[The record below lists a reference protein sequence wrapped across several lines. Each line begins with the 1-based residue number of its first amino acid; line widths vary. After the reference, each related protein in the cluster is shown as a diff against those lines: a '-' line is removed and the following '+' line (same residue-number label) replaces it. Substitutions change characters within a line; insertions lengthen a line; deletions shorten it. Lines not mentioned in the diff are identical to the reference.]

1 MDEYGK
7 ILHLGD
13 MPLTKVEGLPDAKR
27 FVKLDGHLAK
37 QIAHLALHKWD
48 LEFVLE
54 ALQQINT
61 TENELVK
68 EALWEIAIIRFIKCF
83 VGGSGRIQLD
93 AHAILSKTRGAMAVF
108 RYFKDLRDKH
118 FVHDENSY
126 TQCTPAAALNDGQKD
141 FKIEK
146 ILAVEATGVTLDQAN
161 FANLELAT
169 KQSLEWVIK
178 KFDDLCVKLAAEL
191 EKETME
197 ELLKKPNVTLK
208 VPNIA
213 EVGVRKN
220 DAG

>member
-1 MDEYGK
+1 
-7 ILHLGD
+7 
-13 MPLTKVEGLPDAKR
+13 
-27 FVKLDGHLAK
+27 
-37 QIAHLALHKWD
+37 
-48 LEFVLE
+48 
-54 ALQQINT
+54 
-61 TENELVK
+61 
-68 EALWEIAIIRFIKCF
+68 
-83 VGGSGRIQLD
+83 
-93 AHAILSKTRGAMAVF
+93 MAVF

-146 ILAVEATGVTLDQAN
+146 ILAVKATGVTLDQAN

-178 KFDDLCVKLAAEL
+178 NFDDLCVKLTAEL